1 MIIKHCFDIRS
12 LILATTLLIGLS
24 FATHATAEWHS
35 LLIDLDSKQVTS
47 LGSLGGGNT
56 IARDINDAGQV
67 VGSSKTA
74 SGETHAFLTGP
85 DGMGMSRVGI
95 DSWWNSSSEAFG
107 INNAGQVIGHYPST
121 SDPEGFI
128 TWGHS
133 FITGPN
139 GVGTTYLG
147 FVAEGINDRGTVVGW
162 DYPAEPFSSIY
173 PGVVSQS
180 DLGGNRYTRLLGPF
194 LLGPFVDTGDMFL
207 AINNSEQ
214 VVGSASGHVV
224 LGFSVSPPGF
234 WTDIGALAGNYYS
247 TAVGINEAGQI
258 IGSFSGNGVS
268 HAFITNAS
276 ATELTD
282 LGTLGGL
289 SSSPYGINDTGQV
302 VGWANTENGAQHAF
316 ITGPNGEGMT
326 DLNSL
331 VHLSEG
337 VVLTAAM
344 DINNK
349 GQVIVLAI
357 PEPETYALM
366 LAGLGLIG
374 FVAQRQKSGS
384 RV

>member
-1 MIIKHCFDIRS
+1 MIIKHCFDVRN
-12 LILATTLLIGLS
+12 LILATTLLISLG
-24 FATHATAEWHS
+24 FVTHATAEQHS
-35 LLIDLDSKQVTS
+35 FLIDLDSKQVTS

-85 DGMGMSRVGI
+85 NGMGMNRVGI
-95 DSWWNSSSEAFG
+95 TTDPRLSSFSTAAG
-107 INNAGQVIGHYPST
+107 INNAGQVIGNYPST

-128 TWGHS
+128 TRGHS

-139 GVGTTYLG
+139 GVGTTGLG

-162 DYPAEPFSSIY
+162 DFPADPISTVYPAVAIQS
-173 PGVVSQS
+173 GVGVY
-180 DLGGNRYTRLLGPF
+180 RYYTRLLGPF
-194 LLGPFVDTGDMFL
+194 DTGDMFM

-214 VVGSASGHVV
+214 IVGSASGHAV
-224 LGFSVSPPGF
+224 LGFSDTPSGF
-234 WTDIGALAGNYYS
+234 WTDIGALTGNYYS
-247 TAVGINEAGQI
+247 DAVGINDAGQV
-258 IGSFSGNGVS
+258 IGSYQANGAF

-289 SSSPYGINDTGQV
+289 GSQALGINNIGQV

-337 VVLTAAM
+337 GVLTTAM
-344 DINNK
+344 GINNE

-374 FVAQRQKSGS
+374 FMAWRQKWES
-384 RV
+384 RAEC

>member
-1 MIIKHCFDIRS
+1 
-12 LILATTLLIGLS
+12 
-24 FATHATAEWHS
+24 
-35 LLIDLDSKQVTS
+35 
-47 LGSLGGGNT
+47 
-56 IARDINDAGQV
+56 
-67 VGSSKTA
+67 
-74 SGETHAFLTGP
+74 
-85 DGMGMSRVGI
+85 MSRVGI
-95 DSWWNSSSEAFG
+95 GSQWDSSSTAVG
-107 INNAGQVIGHYPST
+107 INNAGQVIGNYPFT

-128 TWGHS
+128 TWAHS
-133 FITGPN
+133 FVTGPN
-139 GVGTTYLG
+139 GVGTTGLG
-147 FVAEGINDRGTVVGW
+147 FQASGINDRGTVVGW

-173 PGVVSQS
+173 PAVVSQS
-180 DLGGNRYTRLLGPF
+180 GTGVNGGYGYGSYTRLLGPF
-194 LLGPFVDTGDMFL
+194 DTGDMFL

-214 VVGSASGHVV
+214 VVGSASGHAV
-224 LGFSVSPPGF
+224 LGFSDTPSGF
-234 WTDIGALAGNYYS
+234 WTDIGALARGYYS
-247 TAVGINEAGQI
+247 EAVGINEAGQV
-258 IGSFSGNGVS
+258 IGNSSGNGVS

-276 ATELTD
+276 ATELTE

-289 SSSPYGINDTGQV
+289 SSGALAINDTGQV

-337 VVLTAAM
+337 VVLTTAM
-344 DINNK
+344 GINNK

-374 FVAQRQKSGS
+374 LVAWRQKSGS